1 MCCPVRR
8 CVLCTVSA
16 EDRGKGIFDSL
27 ISAMVTKRNCV
38 GRKGINGQFGRN
50 AEKEGRIGG
59 AWIWTE
65 ARLLSDT
72 PAGM

>member
-1 MCCPVRR
+1 M
-8 CVLCTVSA
+8 
-16 EDRGKGIFDSL
+16 
-27 ISAMVTKRNCV
+27 

-72 PAGM
+72 LAGM